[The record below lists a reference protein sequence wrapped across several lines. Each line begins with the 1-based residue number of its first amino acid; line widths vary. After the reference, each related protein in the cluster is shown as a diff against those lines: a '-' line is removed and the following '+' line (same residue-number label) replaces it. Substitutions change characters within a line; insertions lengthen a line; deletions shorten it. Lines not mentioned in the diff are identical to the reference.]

1 MTPRMN
7 LWKTAVQPVETAK
20 PTRLRKL
27 YEREPD
33 EPTPVIEAPTEPAQV
48 TPSANT
54 LEAGSWEQPVAVS
67 VEREVAPPG
76 DRRRGKRP
84 YTRGPK
90 NKIRRHSV
98 SISVSEE
105 EEDVLR
111 IHAAKLDM
119 SFSAWARQVLFR
131 ALGRKLPPRAQ
142 EE

>member
-1 MTPRMN
+1 MTTRLNIWNRP
-7 LWKTAVQPVETAK
+7 VQPTEIEK

-33 EPTPVIEAPTEPAQV
+33 KAPPVEPEPEPAQV
-48 TPSANT
+48 TPSAIT
-54 LEAGSWEQPVAVS
+54 LEAGSWEKAPVEA
-67 VEREVAPPG
+67 REEPPS

-84 YTRGPK
+84 YTKGPK

-105 EEDVLR
+105 EEDILR

-119 SFSAWARQVLFR
+119 SFSAWARVVLFR
-131 ALGRKLPPRAQ
+131 ALGKKMPKRMP
-142 EE
+142 EEDE